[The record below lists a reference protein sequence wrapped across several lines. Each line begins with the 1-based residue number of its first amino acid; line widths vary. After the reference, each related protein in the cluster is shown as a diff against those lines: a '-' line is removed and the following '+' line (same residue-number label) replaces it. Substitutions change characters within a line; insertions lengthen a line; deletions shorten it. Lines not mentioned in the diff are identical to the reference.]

1 MTSSKTKAMLA
12 AVVAA
17 CLVAAVAAPAMAV
30 TAPGRTSDRVA
41 HRGTL
46 APAAAL
52 TPSLVP
58 GFDPTPN
65 DTWDPADDTTAGA
78 RPLPTAWETHN
89 LAYDSLTRQD
99 FFDYDFFE
107 ATLTAGRTYRVQA
120 EQYYVSYGSGDPMID
135 VFKSSD
141 ITAGVVTTAP
151 GDPAYIAGW
160 PSRLEVD
167 NASYEP
173 TASGTSDGS
182 SSIYYTP
189 TVTTRYY
196 IVVSEGW
203 NSIGGGQYRIKSADL
218 GVIAPGKVSRVYALS
233 NLAVYDRYAVAAS
246 LAEMVGASQGVTQP
260 ANVIIASGLDKAAAD
275 PLAAGPLAGMYNAPI
290 LLVRADTPYALP
302 AATRAYLLRLK
313 AARARPITFTIVGGP
328 ASVPDSL
335 KAYLLAAAP
344 TGSKIGV
351 RYTGIDRYAVAAAVA
366 AKVRYSTASNE
377 MCFVTNGAAPA
388 YFFDTLAV
396 SALAAQ
402 RRIPILLTRPTL
414 VPAATAIEAARY
426 KKRVVVGTPAV
437 ITPTTY
443 FALRGTERIGYTENE
458 WPLYDRQYMA
468 RLVAEYAIKRGW
480 MDGKRIGVTNK
491 LADALVGGSAMGRLG
506 GFVLFADA
514 AYMDPEWTE
523 GLVDQERPKSPS
535 LYVIGGPAS
544 VGPWVFS
551 RLQRILY

>member
-12 AVVAA
+12 MLVAA
-17 CLVAAVAAPAMAV
+17 CLVTLMAAPAMAT
-30 TAPGRTSDRVA
+30 TASGRTREHVA
-41 HRGTL
+41 HRGSL

-52 TPSLVP
+52 TPSVVP

-65 DTWDPADDTTAGA
+65 DQWDPADDTISGA
-78 RPLPTAWETHN
+78 RPLPTAWEPHN
-89 LAYDSLTRQD
+89 LVYDSFLRPD
-99 FFDYDFFE
+99 FYDYDFFE
-107 ATLTAGRTYRVQA
+107 ATLTAGHTYRVQA
-120 EQYYVSYGSGDPMID
+120 EQYYVSYGSADPMID

-141 ITAGVVTTAP
+141 ITAGVMTELP
-151 GDPAYIAGW
+151 GTDKYIAPW

-167 NASYEP
+167 NASYEA

-182 SSIYYTP
+182 SNIYYTP
-189 TVTTRYY
+189 TVTARYC

-203 NSIGGGQYRIKSADL
+203 NSLGGGSYRIKSTDL

-233 NLAVYDRYAVAAS
+233 NLAVYDRYAVAAA
-246 LAEMVGASQGVTQP
+246 LAEVVGASKGVTQP

-290 LLVRADTPYALP
+290 LLVRADSPYALP
-302 AATRAYLLRLK
+302 TATRAYLLRLK
-313 AARARPITFTIVGGP
+313 AAKARPITFTIVGGP

-344 TGSKIGV
+344 VGSKIGA

-377 MCFVTNGAAPA
+377 MCFVTNGATPA

-414 VPAATAIEAARY
+414 VPAATALEAARY
-426 KKRVVVGTPAV
+426 KKRVVVGTPSV
-437 ITPTTY
+437 ITPSTY
-443 FALRGTERIGYTENE
+443 FALHGTERIGYTDNE
-458 WPLYDRQYMA
+458 LPFYDRQYMA

-480 MDGKRIGVTNK
+480 MDGTKMGVTNK

-523 GLVDQERPKSPS
+523 GLVVQERPKSPS
-535 LYVIGGPAS
+535 LYVIGGSAS
-544 VGPWVFS
+544 VGPWVFG